1 MATIYPWSDTHIS
14 LQVLLQALTAKSYRK
29 ENMSFPSD
37 DNCVKATICDLKDVL
52 GRAQLDSLEI
62 GESLKQL
69 ELIVGNIESKA
80 KSSGFVPPAFISS
93 PAIV

>member
-1 MATIYPWSDTHIS
+1 
-14 LQVLLQALTAKSYRK
+14 
-29 ENMSFPSD
+29 MSFPSD
-37 DNCVKATICDLKDVL
+37 DNSLKATIYDLKDVL

-69 ELIVGNIESKA
+69 EIIVGNIESKA
-80 KSSGFVPPAFISS
+80 KRSGFVPQAFIST